1 MAPEAG
7 LFIVAD
13 GMGGHAAG
21 DVAAR
26 LAVSEVRAALTSDVS
41 FHILE
46 RYVASPDLSARRNVF
61 ARIRRAV
68 ERANQALLDDA
79 RDNEERR
86 GMGSTIDLLWLVR
99 NHAFVGHAGDGRVYL
114 ARRRAV
120 LQLTQDHGALEAL
133 KASGQARPARKAQR
147 NALLNAVGLK
157 ESVTVDTLFVDLH
170 KGDRLLLCSDGV
182 HGQVS
187 SESRLA
193 ELIRGG
199 SVKDAAGAL
208 VKEAGRKGRDNATA
222 IVVEIGERFVKRP
235 SAEQGLLSK
244 DIERASQ
251 CALLHGL
258 GPSLALAALSASV
271 EIEYAAEHTIPRVV
285 ANDMVAYIVLE
296 GTIDLEDGL
305 TVGEGAVLFPE

>member
-1 MAPEAG
+1 
-7 LFIVAD
+7 
-13 GMGGHAAG
+13 
-21 DVAAR
+21 
-26 LAVSEVRAALTSDVS
+26 
-41 FHILE
+41 
-46 RYVASPDLSARRNVF
+46 
-61 ARIRRAV
+61 
-68 ERANQALLDDA
+68 
-79 RDNEERR
+79 
-86 GMGSTIDLLWLVR
+86 MGSTIDLLWLVR

-305 TVGEGAVLFPE
+305 TVGEGAVLFPESLAGVWDGSPLPVARERVRLLRLRADDFAEVCSDPSLGSTLYRRLATMLARNAVRSRRRTPTPPATVKPRPRDDESDSVDRAADE